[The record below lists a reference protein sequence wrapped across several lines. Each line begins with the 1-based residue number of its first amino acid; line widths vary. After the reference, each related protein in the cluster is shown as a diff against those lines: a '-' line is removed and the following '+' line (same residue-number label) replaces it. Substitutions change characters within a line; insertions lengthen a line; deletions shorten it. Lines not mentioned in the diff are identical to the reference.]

1 MPKGNPDGPKGKKK
15 TKARK
20 EANKEDDRRTQ
31 RKKKTRESKAKGTL
45 SSHDGE
51 WNGLKKQ
58 VETRFGVRYSVFVF
72 THFSM
77 SILGQKLNRWTED
90 EMRAACEL
98 YKSQQKAAWKKKH
111 PNRAPISMKEA
122 AKVRETEHRI
132 G

>member
-51 WNGLKKQ
+51 WNGLKNRSKLDS
-58 VETRFGVRYSVFVF
+58 VFGIRYSFLHIF
-72 THFSM
+72 QCQF
-77 SILGQKLNRWTED
+77 
-90 EMRAACEL
+90 
-98 YKSQQKAAWKKKH
+98 
-111 PNRAPISMKEA
+111 
-122 AKVRETEHRI
+122 
-132 G
+132 